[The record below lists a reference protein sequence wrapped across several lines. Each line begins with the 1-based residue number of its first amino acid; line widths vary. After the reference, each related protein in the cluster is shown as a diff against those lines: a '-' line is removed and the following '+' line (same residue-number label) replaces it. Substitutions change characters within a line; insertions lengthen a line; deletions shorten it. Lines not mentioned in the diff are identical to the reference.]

1 MPVGTDRSGIYD
13 VVVIGGGI
21 VGTATAM
28 ALLQGGRLKVAVLEA
43 ESELAFHQT
52 GHNSGVIHSGIYYKP
67 GSLKAKNCVVG
78 RELLYRFLEE
88 NGIPYER
95 CGKLIVAKDEDELGR
110 LDALVERGRANG
122 IEGIARVGRDEIAR
136 TEPAVCSPGG
146 VHVPVTGIVNYTEVT
161 KAYGRAIKSLGGTIH
176 LNTTVNGVTSA
187 KDGLQKVVT
196 PRGDFLTRLAINCA
210 GLQSDR
216 VAKMFGVVTDLR
228 IVPFKGEYYDV
239 VPGRSHLVRNLVY
252 PVPDPAFPFLGVHF
266 TRSIE
271 GRVHAGP
278 NAIPAA
284 RRDAYRPFA
293 FSGQDFS
300 DMVFFPGFIRMGM
313 RNFGMGVGEMWRSMF
328 KSAFV
333 RDLRRMIPEIRGRDL
348 VPGVPGVRA
357 QAMDRQGNLVD
368 DFAILE
374 MPGSIHVLNAPSPA
388 ATASISIGRT
398 IANRAFERLGVG
410 IRQDWVIQEGDN
422 P

>member
-1 MPVGTDRSGIYD
+1 MPVGTDRSGIHD
-13 VVVIGGGI
+13 VVVVGGGI
-21 VGTATAM
+21 VGMATAM

-67 GSLKAKNCVVG
+67 GSLKARNCVIG

-88 NGIPYER
+88 NGIRHER
-95 CGKLIVAKDEDELGR
+95 CGKLIVAKDEHELAR

-122 IEGIARVGRDEIAR
+122 IEGIARVTRDEIADM
-136 TEPAVCSPGG
+136 EPAVCSPGG
-146 VHVPVTGIVNYTEVT
+146 IHVPVTGIVNYTEVT
-161 KAYGRAIKSLGGTIH
+161 KAYGRLFKSLGGTIH
-176 LNTTVNGVTSA
+176 LNTTVTGVALT
-187 KDGLQKVVT
+187 KDGLQKVIT
-196 PRGDFLTRLAINCA
+196 PRGDFVTRLAINCA

-228 IVPFKGEYYDV
+228 IVPFKGEYFDV
-239 VPGRSHLVRNLVY
+239 VAGRSHLVRNLVY

-278 NAIPAA
+278 NAIPAS

-300 DMVFFPGFIRMGM
+300 EMVFFPGFIRMGM
-313 RNFGMGVGEMWRSMF
+313 RHFGMGVGEMWRSLF
-328 KSAFV
+328 KPAFV

-357 QAMDRQGNLVD
+357 QAMDRMGNLVD
-368 DFAILE
+368 DFAIFE

-398 IANRAFERLGVG
+398 IANRAFERLGVETQKDW
-410 IRQDWVIQEGDN
+410 IIQDGGNE
-422 P
+422 